1 MKGTDFKGSIDLN
14 QLATDNIESIASS
27 SASPL
32 KIAFVCNP
40 KMGGSGIIATE
51 LAMALAERG
60 HHIWLLAEKHPFSWR
75 QVSDTLHFLKLE
87 VNDYPVFE
95 SAPHTL
101 ALAGALANLV
111 EQEGIDIVHA
121 HYAVPYAAAAVFAKQ
136 ICKQP
141 FKLIT
146 TLHGTDVVKLA
157 DDPAMHRVIDTVLE
171 QSHRV
176 ICVSDDLAQQT
187 HQRFDL
193 STYPEVIA
201 NFVPKGKVFQGNRQ
215 QARELLQLDQ
225 QACYLVHASNFRK
238 IKRIPDIIKSFALV
252 HQQKPCKLILLGE
265 GPEFEPAQTQAKQL
279 GVFDDIIWVGKD
291 PEINRWFAAAN
302 VNIQL
307 SDYESFGLTLIESM
321 VQGVPTVA
329 NNVGGMPE
337 VVAGTGEVVD
347 VGDTQAAATAVLN
360 IMKAQDADEA
370 AMQQRCID
378 KANSHYTSDAVCI
391 AHEGVYDQILSI
403 ASVQQ

>member
-1 MKGTDFKGSIDLN
+1 M
-14 QLATDNIESIASS
+14 IESLQSQLNDANTPPQQ
-27 SASPL
+27 AAKKVAHPR

-60 HHIWLLAEKHPFSWR
+60 HHVWLLAEKHPYSWR
-75 QVSDTLHFLKLE
+75 QVSDTLYFLKLE

-101 ALAGALANLV
+101 ALAGALANLI
-111 EQEGIDIVHA
+111 EQENIEIVHA
-121 HYAVPYAAAAVFAKQ
+121 HYAVPYAAAAVMAKQ

-141 FKLIT
+141 FQLVT

-157 DDPAMHRVIDTVLE
+157 DDPAMHRVIDTVLN
-171 QSHRV
+171 QSQRV

-193 STYPEVIA
+193 PVYPEVIA
-201 NFVPKGKVFQGNRQ
+201 NFVPPGKMFAGSRQ
-215 QARELLQLDQ
+215 QAREQLQLDQ
-225 QACYLVHASNFRK
+225 QASYLIHASNFRK

-252 HQQKPCKLILLGE
+252 RQQRDCQLILLGE
-265 GPEFEPAQTQAKQL
+265 GPEVTPCQDLAVQL
-279 GVFDDIIWVGKD
+279 GMADDIIWVGQE
-291 PEINRWFAAAN
+291 PNINRWFAAAN
-302 VNIQL
+302 VNLQL
-307 SDYESFGLTLIESM
+307 SDYESFGLTLIECM

-337 VVAGTGEVVD
+337 VVAGTGRLVT
-347 VGDTQAAATAVLN
+347 VGDIEATAQNVLSLL
-360 IMKAQDADEA
+360 DEQRQSPA
-370 AMQQRCID
+370 EMHQRCID
-378 KANSHYTSDAVCI
+378 KANSNYTSEAVCI
-391 AHEGVYDQILSI
+391 AHEAVYHGLLVTE
-403 ASVQQ
+403 AKTA

>member
-1 MKGTDFKGSIDLN
+1 MTGTEISPPVSADTPTPQASQADKS
-14 QLATDNIESIASS
+14 ESS
-27 SASPL
+27 STL

-60 HHIWLLAEKHPFSWR
+60 HHVWLLAEKHPFSWR

-101 ALAGALANLV
+101 ALAGGLANLV
-111 EQEGIDIVHA
+111 EQEGIDVVHA
-121 HYAVPYAAAAVFAKQ
+121 HYAVPYAAAAVFARQ

-187 HQRFDL
+187 HQRFSL
-193 STYPEVIA
+193 KTYPDVIA
-201 NFVPKGKVFQGNRQ
+201 NFVPKGKVFNGTRED
-215 QARELLQLDQ
+215 ARNVLGLDQ

-238 IKRIPDIIKSFALV
+238 IKRIPDIIETFAQV
-252 HQQKPCKLILLGE
+252 RQQKPCQLILLGE
-265 GPEFEPAQTQAKQL
+265 GPEFEPAQAQAKQL
-279 GVFDDIIWVGKD
+279 GVFEDIIWVGKD

-302 VNIQL
+302 VNLQL

-329 NNVGGMPE
+329 NDVGGMPE
-337 VVAGTGEVVD
+337 VVAGTGEIVS
-347 VGDTQAAATAVLN
+347 VGDTQAAAAAVLTLMN
-360 IMKAQDADEA
+360 QQQAAAQAV
-370 AMQQRCID
+370 QQRCIE
-378 KANSHYTSDAVCI
+378 KANNHYTSDAVCL
-391 AHEGVYDQILSI
+391 AHEVIYDSILNTLNES
-403 ASVQQ
+403 